1 MPFHDLPVSMVI
13 FHVWKRWRVCS
24 WRCLIWDIISITL
37 LLLEPHPF
45 WLYQH
50 YVSYRREVYPA
61 FDAELAKYHLTE
73 MANSSSRRCL
83 GTSGWLITTYLFL
96 WGFYFNQF
104 WLTVW
109 KNTQIINKQMSKKST
124 GTEGTLLFWLHSLSN
139 TQNILKSGIRVL
151 IPLYFWN
158 FKKNISQLMS
168 CIFFCLFALC
178 NEELLL
184 CFFGL
189 V

>member
-1 MPFHDLPVSMVI
+1 MVI
-13 FHVWKRWRVCS
+13 IHVWKRWRVCS

-50 YVSYRREVYPA
+50 NVSYRREVYPA

-124 GTEGTLLFWLHSLSN
+124 GTEGTLLFLLHSLSN
-139 TQNILKSGIRVL
+139 TQNILKNDSGFWFHCNFEILRKTFHNWWAVSFFVCLHYVMKNYYFAFLVL
-151 IPLYFWN
+151 
-158 FKKNISQLMS
+158 FKISQW
-168 CIFFCLFALC
+168 I
-178 NEELLL
+178 
-184 CFFGL
+184 
-189 V
+189 

>member
-1 MPFHDLPVSMVI
+1 MVI

-24 WRCLIWDIISITL
+24 WRCLIWDIISIVL

-83 GTSGWLITTYLFL
+83 GTSGWLITTYLFFVGVL
-96 WGFYFNQF
+96 FQPILTDCLEKHTNNQQAD
-104 WLTVW
+104 V
-109 KNTQIINKQMSKKST
+109 QKKYMNI
-124 GTEGTLLFWLHSLSN
+124 GKLFWLHTLSN
-139 TQNILKSGIRVL
+139 TQNILKNDSGFWFHCNFEILRKTLHNWWAVSFFVCLHYVMKNYYFAFLVL
-151 IPLYFWN
+151 
-158 FKKNISQLMS
+158 FKISQW
-168 CIFFCLFALC
+168 I
-178 NEELLL
+178 
-184 CFFGL
+184 
-189 V
+189 